1 MNAIT
6 SIDLAMVM
14 FWNMA
19 VLALKKGDPLLLL
32 ANGVSLLGHAFRWDD
47 VHI

>member
-6 SIDLAMVM
+6 SIDLDMVM

-19 VLALKKGDPLLLL
+19 VLALKKEDPLLLL
-32 ANGVSLLGHAFRWDD
+32 ANEVSLLGHKFRWDG